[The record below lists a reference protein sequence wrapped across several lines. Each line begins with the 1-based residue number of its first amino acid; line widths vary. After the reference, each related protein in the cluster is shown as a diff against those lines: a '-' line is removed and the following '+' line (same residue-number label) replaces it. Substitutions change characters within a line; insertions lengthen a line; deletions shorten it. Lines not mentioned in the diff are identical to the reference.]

1 MPSSKEKILKN
12 LQPSQIEIF
21 SFGKN
26 GSNTVRTHEGQK
38 LNFKHKKNIYSII
51 GFFWG
56 GPKTPQND
64 TAYGSL
70 ANFLTRVK

>member
-38 LNFKHKKNIYSII
+38 LNFEHKEKIYAII
-51 GFFWG
+51 GLFG
-56 GPKTPQND
+56 GLPKTPQND

-70 ANFLTRVK
+70 ANFETGVK